1 MSLSQIA
8 NTDKN
13 CSFKLLKDH
22 SLESGYGFAVTK
34 TSPWLREISLSV
46 LTHQENGTVQ
56 SIVNR
61 WFPKSVCGTLEY
73 RKLETS
79 DFIGLFWTVF
89 TVSVFS
95 LLALFAEMVTLFA
108 LVKFGKRLG
117 PFGRFLKR
125 FLLNVKPGEEDLTLV
140 QYQSVLMATRC
151 DVTKRQTSYDNNGS
165 DEICELE
172 RKIRFSEI
180 VC

>member
-13 CSFKLLKDH
+13 CSFKLLRDH
-22 SLESGYGFAVTK
+22 SLESGYGFDVTK

-61 WFPKSVCGTLEY
+61 WFPKSVCGTLAGTENWNQA
-73 RKLETS
+73 TS
-79 DFIGLFWTVF
+79 L
-89 TVSVFS
+89 VFS
-95 LLALFAEMVTLFA
+95 GLASQSVYSLCWLYSQKWLLYLRFLK
-108 LVKFGKRLG
+108 LGKRLG

-125 FLLNVKPGEEDLTLV
+125 FLLNVKPGTEDHTLV
-140 QYQSVLMATRC
+140 QYESALMATKC
-151 DVTKRQTSYDNNGS
+151 DVTERQTSYDNNVS

-172 RKIRFSEI
+172 RKIASLR
-180 VC
+180 